1 MKGSQS
7 AQPELRILILE
18 DFPSDA
24 ELMELELRGAG
35 LVFTSRRVD
44 KRSAFIKALEEFSPD
59 LILSDYSL
67 PSFDGL
73 SAMKIARNRLPGKPF
88 IFVSGA
94 LGEELAIELL
104 RKGATDYVLK
114 NRLSRLGPAVIRA
127 LQQVSDH
134 FERRKAEEALR
145 ASERRYRA
153 IFDNTGTATIIVDR
167 DGLIE
172 LANREFERLTGYS
185 RKAVEGLKNW
195 KQFVLAE
202 DTEKIGQVKQAR
214 RVLPEDDFEIRMADR
229 KGDVRNLLITQAAI
243 PGTPKK
249 VISLLDITDR
259 KRAEAS
265 LRKREQE
272 LDLKTRSLEEANTA
286 LKVLL
291 KRREEDKAALEENIL
306 LNVKKLVLPYVEKL
320 RGLRLDESQ
329 MAHLSIIESHLAD
342 IISPFLKTMTS
353 QYMSLTPREIQI
365 AGLVKDGRTTKE
377 MTELLNISATAIDF
391 HRKNIRMKFGIKNK
405 KANLRSFLMSLQ

>member
-114 NRLSRLGPAVIRA
+114 NRLSRLGPAVTRA
-127 LQQVSDH
+127 LQEVSDH
-134 FERRKAEEALR
+134 LERRKAEEALR

>member
-73 SAMKIARNRLPGKPF
+73 SAMKIARSRLPGKPF

-114 NRLSRLGPAVIRA
+114 NRLSRLGPAVTRA
-127 LQQVSDH
+127 LQEVSDH
-134 FERRKAEEALR
+134 LERRKAEEALR

-272 LDLKTRSLEEANTA
+272 LDIKTRSLEEANTA